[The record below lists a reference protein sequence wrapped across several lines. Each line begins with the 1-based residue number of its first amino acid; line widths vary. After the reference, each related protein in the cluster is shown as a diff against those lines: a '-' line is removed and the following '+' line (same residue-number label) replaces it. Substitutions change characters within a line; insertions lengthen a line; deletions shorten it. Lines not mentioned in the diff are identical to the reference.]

1 MTASEVEQIVTEL
14 KSFQIN
20 QRSIERKVNEIHQG
34 LYGVPNTVERGL
46 RGQVDEHEKRINKLW
61 IIVIIIIASG
71 IGGNVVVAKILE
83 KAMGG

>member
-1 MTASEVEQIVTEL
+1 MTASEVEQIVVEL
-14 KSFQIN
+14 KSFQVN

-34 LYGVPNTVERGL
+34 LYGVPDTGERGL

-71 IGGNVVVAKILE
+71 IGGNVVVTKILE